1 MNCDKIKLSHKRK
14 QTNKQTNWTEHYLYC
29 VLSEQ
34 GLWALTMMNTCW
46 NWERMF
52 GMKGRAPGSCN
63 HTVRHSTELR
73 LTYLEHNRHYVI
85 SYVTLSRQLLSEIIL
100 KIINQKPE
108 NVYNNANF
116 LVITGEKEKMFF
128 V

>member
-1 MNCDKIKLSHKRK
+1 MLK
-14 QTNKQTNWTEHYLYC
+14 
-29 VLSEQ
+29 
-34 GLWALTMMNTCW
+34 
-46 NWERMF
+46 
-52 GMKGRAPGSCN
+52 
-63 HTVRHSTELR
+63 LR
-73 LTYLEHNRHYVI
+73 LQIGNKWLGFRFLEHHSHYVI

-100 KIINQKPE
+100 IIINQKPE

>member
-1 MNCDKIKLSHKRK
+1 
-14 QTNKQTNWTEHYLYC
+14 
-29 VLSEQ
+29 
-34 GLWALTMMNTCW
+34 
-46 NWERMF
+46 MF

-63 HTVRHSTELR
+63 HTLRHSTELR
-73 LTYLEHNRHYVI
+73 LPYLEHNRHYVI

-100 KIINQKPE
+100 IIINQKPE